1 MIPTHISGVAPDCGG
16 PLKDALPT
24 ELLRRGK
31 LNFIQQEKLRKVLRV
46 TQIKKFS
53 AVADARLRLV
63 TENDAGVP

>member
-16 PLKDALPT
+16 PLKDAL
-24 ELLRRGK
+24 LRRGK

-46 TQIKKFS
+46 KKFS